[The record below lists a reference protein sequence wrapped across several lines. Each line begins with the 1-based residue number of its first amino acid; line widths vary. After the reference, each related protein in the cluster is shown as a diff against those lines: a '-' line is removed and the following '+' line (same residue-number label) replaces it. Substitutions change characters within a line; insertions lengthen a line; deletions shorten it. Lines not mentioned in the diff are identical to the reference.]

1 MRGQG
6 GDAKA
11 AEASLET
18 LLDCQKLHTHHR
30 DRLRRDLARLTRNS
44 VSARKKTCGN
54 GWRPSDEPA
63 RRLLGYESQGV
74 AHFALPPGADGGAA
88 EKSPSS
94 VVSNTP
100 FERNRARPATVTP
113 QCPAKH
119 GGLGGWEWPDST
131 PMTPSVCWFPAKPSL
146 SHF

>member
-54 GWRPSDEPA
+54 GWRPSDETA

-74 AHFALPPGADGGAA
+74 AHFALPPRADGGAA
-88 EKSPSS
+88 GKSPSFQAPHSKEIGRDRPRSRPS
-94 VVSNTP
+94 V
-100 FERNRARPATVTP
+100 RPST
-113 QCPAKH
+113 
-119 GGLGGWEWPDST
+119 GGLGDGNGRT
-131 PMTPSVCWFPAKPSL
+131 A
-146 SHF
+146 HQ